1 MKSIAADT
9 LMNIIEYEKVRHK
22 YRQDIIAYKKN
33 RRISLG
39 PNVML
44 TFENEKTL
52 TFQIQEIMRAERLVH
67 DEQIQEEVD
76 VYNTIMPPENG
87 LSATLFIEVVEEAK
101 IRPVLNKFIGLTDHQ
116 TLYLD
121 INGEKVYAEFEQG
134 REEENKI
141 SSVHYVQFLFSNEQK
156 NNFTDSES
164 ETKLGI
170 DYKDYKYTKTVP
182 DGLQRSLCEDLS

>member
-1 MKSIAADT
+1 MKTLSAST
-9 LMNIIEYEKVRHK
+9 LMNIIEYEKVRHT

-101 IRPVLNKFIGLTDHQ
+101 IRPVLNKFIGLTDRQ
-116 TLYLD
+116 SLYLD
-121 INGEKVYAEFEQG
+121 INGEKIYAEFEQG

-141 SSVHYVQFLFSNEQK
+141 SSVHYVQFQFSSEQK

-164 ETKLGI
+164 KIKLGI
-170 DYKDYKYTKTVP
+170 DYKDYKYTETVP
-182 DGLQRSLCEDLS
+182 EGLQRALCEDLS

>member
-1 MKSIAADT
+1 MKSLTADT
-9 LMNIIEYEKVRHK
+9 LMNIIEYEKVRHT

-67 DEQIQEEVD
+67 DKQIQEEVD

-87 LSATLFIEVVEEAK
+87 LSATLFIEVVEEVK
-101 IRPVLNKFIGLTDHQ
+101 IRPVLNKFIGLTDRQ
-116 TLYLD
+116 SLYLD
-121 INGEKVYAEFEQG
+121 INGEKIYAEFEQG

-141 SSVHYVQFLFSNEQK
+141 SSVHYVQFLFSSEQK
-156 NNFTDSES
+156 NNFTDSGS

-170 DYKDYKYTKTVP
+170 DYKDYKYTETVP

>member
-39 PNVML
+39 PNIML

>member
-67 DEQIQEEVD
+67 DAQIQEEVD

-87 LSATLFIEVVEEAK
+87 LSATLFIEVVEEEK
-101 IRPVLNKFIGLTDHQ
+101 IRPVLNKFIGLTYHQ

-141 SSVHYVQFLFSNEQK
+141 SSVHYIHFHFKDEQK
-156 NNFTDSES
+156 SKLNDP
-164 ETKLGI
+164 ETEVTLVI
-170 DYKDYKYTKTVP
+170 DYNDYTYSEPLP
-182 DGLQRSLCEDLS
+182 DGLRKSLCEDLS

>member
-1 MKSIAADT
+1 MKSLASDT
-9 LMNIIEYEKVRHK
+9 LMNIIEYEKVRHT

-39 PNVML
+39 PNIML
-44 TFENEKTL
+44 TFDNEKTL

>member
-1 MKSIAADT
+1 MKSLAADT
-9 LMNIIEYEKVRHK
+9 LMNIIEYEKERHT

-101 IRPVLNKFIGLTDHQ
+101 IRPVLNKFIGLTDRQ
-116 TLYLD
+116 SLYLD
-121 INGEKVYAEFEQG
+121 INGEKIYAEFEQG

-141 SSVHYVQFLFSNEQK
+141 SSVHYVQFQFSSEQK

-164 ETKLGI
+164 KTKLGI
-170 DYKDYKYTKTVP
+170 DYKDYKYTETVP

>member
-1 MKSIAADT
+1 MKSLASDT
-9 LMNIIEYEKVRHK
+9 LMNIIEYEKVRHT

-87 LSATLFIEVVEEAK
+87 LSATLFIEVVEKAK

-141 SSVHYVQFLFSNEQK
+141 SSVHYIQFLFSNEQK

-164 ETKLGI
+164 ETMLGI
-170 DYKDYKYTKTVP
+170 DYKDYKYTETVP
-182 DGLQRSLCEDLS
+182 EGLQRSLCEDLS

>member
-1 MKSIAADT
+1 MKSLASDT
-9 LMNIIEYEKVRHK
+9 LMNIIEYEKVRHT

-39 PNVML
+39 PNIML

>member
-1 MKSIAADT
+1 MKSLTADT
-9 LMNIIEYEKVRHK
+9 LMNIIEYEKVRHT

-67 DEQIQEEVD
+67 DKQIQEEVD

-101 IRPVLNKFIGLTDHQ
+101 IRPVLNKFIGLTDRQ
-116 TLYLD
+116 SLYLD
-121 INGEKVYAEFEQG
+121 INGEKIYAEFEQG

-141 SSVHYVQFLFSNEQK
+141 SSVHYVQFQFSSEQK

-164 ETKLGI
+164 KTKLGI
-170 DYKDYKYTKTVP
+170 DYKEYKYTETVP

>member
-1 MKSIAADT
+1 MKSLASDT
-9 LMNIIEYEKVRHK
+9 LMNIIEYEKVRHT

-156 NNFTDSES
+156 NNFTDSKS
-164 ETKLGI
+164 ETLLGI
-170 DYKDYKYTKTVP
+170 DYKDYKYTETVP

>member
-1 MKSIAADT
+1 MKPIAADT
-9 LMNIIEYEKVRHK
+9 LLNIIEYEKVRHT

-52 TFQIQEIMRAERLVH
+52 TFQIQEIMRAERLVQ

-101 IRPVLNKFIGLTDHQ
+101 IRPVLNKFIGLTDRQ

-121 INGEKVYAEFEQG
+121 INGEKIYAEFEQG

-141 SSVHYVQFLFSNEQK
+141 SSVHYIQFLFSNEQK

-170 DYKDYKYTKTVP
+170 DYKDYKYTETVP
-182 DGLQRSLCEDLS
+182 EGLQRSLCEDLS

>member
-1 MKSIAADT
+1 MKSLASDT
-9 LMNIIEYEKVRHK
+9 LMNIIDYEKVRHT

-156 NNFTDSES
+156 KNFTDSES

>member
-1 MKSIAADT
+1 MKSLTADT
-9 LMNIIEYEKVRHK
+9 LMNIIEYEKVRHT

-67 DEQIQEEVD
+67 DKQIQEEVD

-101 IRPVLNKFIGLTDHQ
+101 IRPVLNKFIGLTDRQ
-116 TLYLD
+116 SLYLD
-121 INGEKVYAEFEQG
+121 INGEKIYAEFEQG

-141 SSVHYVQFLFSNEQK
+141 SSVHYVQFQFSSEQK

-164 ETKLGI
+164 KTKLGI
-170 DYKDYKYTKTVP
+170 DYKDYKYTETVP

>member
-1 MKSIAADT
+1 MKSLASDT

-22 YRQDIIAYKKN
+22 YRQDIIAYKQN

-44 TFENEKTL
+44 TFENERTL

-170 DYKDYKYTKTVP
+170 DYKDYKYTETVP

>member
-1 MKSIAADT
+1 MKTLSAST
-9 LMNIIEYEKVRHK
+9 LMNIIEYEKVRHT

-101 IRPVLNKFIGLTDHQ
+101 IRPVLNKFIGLTDRQ
-116 TLYLD
+116 SLYLD
-121 INGEKVYAEFEQG
+121 INGEKIYAEFEQG

-141 SSVHYVQFLFSNEQK
+141 SSVHYVQFQFSSEQK

-164 ETKLGI
+164 
-170 DYKDYKYTKTVP
+170 
-182 DGLQRSLCEDLS
+182 

>member
-1 MKSIAADT
+1 MKSLAADT
-9 LMNIIEYEKVRHK
+9 LMNIIEYEKVRHT
-22 YRQDIIAYKKN
+22 YRQDLIAYKKN

-101 IRPVLNKFIGLTDHQ
+101 IRPVLNKFIGLTDRQ
-116 TLYLD
+116 SLYLD
-121 INGEKVYAEFEQG
+121 INGEKIYAEFEQG

-141 SSVHYVQFLFSNEQK
+141 SSVHYVQFQFSSEQK

-164 ETKLGI
+164 KTKLGI
-170 DYKDYKYTKTVP
+170 DYKDYKYTETVP

>member
-1 MKSIAADT
+1 MKSLASDT
-9 LMNIIEYEKVRHK
+9 LMNIIEYEKVRHT

-39 PNVML
+39 PNIML

-116 TLYLD
+116 TLYLV

>member
-1 MKSIAADT
+1 MKSLASDT
-9 LMNIIEYEKVRHK
+9 LMNIIEYEKVRHT
-22 YRQDIIAYKKN
+22 YRQDIIAYKKT

-39 PNVML
+39 PNIML

>member
-1 MKSIAADT
+1 MKSLAADT
-9 LMNIIEYEKVRHK
+9 LMNIIEYEKVRHT

-101 IRPVLNKFIGLTDHQ
+101 IRPVLNKFIGLTDRQ
-116 TLYLD
+116 SLYLD
-121 INGEKVYAEFEQG
+121 INGEKIYAEFEQG

-156 NNFTDSES
+156 KNFTDSES

-170 DYKDYKYTKTVP
+170 DYKDYKYTETVP

>member
-1 MKSIAADT
+1 MKPIAADT
-9 LMNIIEYEKVRHK
+9 LLNIIEYEKVRHT

-52 TFQIQEIMRAERLVH
+52 TFQIQEIMRAERLVQ

-156 NNFTDSES
+156 KNFTDSES

-170 DYKDYKYTKTVP
+170 DYKDYKYTETVP
-182 DGLQRSLCEDLS
+182 EGLQRSLCEDLS

>member
-1 MKSIAADT
+1 MKSLASDT
-9 LMNIIEYEKVRHK
+9 LMNIIEYEKVRHT

-101 IRPVLNKFIGLTDHQ
+101 IRPVLNKFIGLTDRQ

-121 INGEKVYAEFEQG
+121 INGEKIYAEFEQG

-141 SSVHYVQFLFSNEQK
+141 SSVHYIQFLFSNEQK

-170 DYKDYKYTKTVP
+170 DYKDYKYTETVP

>member
-170 DYKDYKYTKTVP
+170 DYIDYKYTETVP

>member
-1 MKSIAADT
+1 MKPIAADT
-9 LMNIIEYEKVRHK
+9 LLNIIEYEKVRHT

-87 LSATLFIEVVEEAK
+87 LSATLFIEVVEEEK
-101 IRPVLNKFIGLTDHQ
+101 IRPVLNKFIGLTDRQ

-121 INGEKVYAEFEQG
+121 INGEKIYAKFEQG

-141 SSVHYVQFLFSNEQK
+141 SSVHYIQFLFSNEQK

-164 ETKLGI
+164 ETMLGI
-170 DYKDYKYTKTVP
+170 DYKDYKYTETVP
-182 DGLQRSLCEDLS
+182 DGLQRSLCKDLS

>member
-1 MKSIAADT
+1 MKSLAADT
-9 LMNIIEYEKVRHK
+9 LLNIIEYEKVRHT

-170 DYKDYKYTKTVP
+170 DYKDYKYTETVP
-182 DGLQRSLCEDLS
+182 DGLQRSLCGDLS

>member
-1 MKSIAADT
+1 MKSIASDT
-9 LMNIIEYEKVRHK
+9 LMNIIEYEKVRHT

-39 PNVML
+39 PNIML

>member
-1 MKSIAADT
+1 MKSLASDT
-9 LMNIIEYEKVRHK
+9 LMNIIEYEKVRHT

-39 PNVML
+39 PNIML

-52 TFQIQEIMRAERLVH
+52 PFQIQEIMRAERLVH
-67 DEQIQEEVD
+67 DDQIQEEVD

-156 NNFTDSES
+156 KNFTDSES

-170 DYKDYKYTKTVP
+170 DYKDYKYTETVP

>member
-1 MKSIAADT
+1 MKSIASDT
-9 LMNIIEYEKVRHK
+9 LMNIIEYEKVRHT

-170 DYKDYKYTKTVP
+170 DYKDYKYTETVP

>member
-1 MKSIAADT
+1 MKTLSAST
-9 LMNIIEYEKVRHK
+9 LMNIIEYEKVRHT

-101 IRPVLNKFIGLTDHQ
+101 IRPVLNKFIGLTDRQ
-116 TLYLD
+116 SLYLD
-121 INGEKVYAEFEQG
+121 INGEKIYAEFEQG

-141 SSVHYVQFLFSNEQK
+141 SSVHYVQFQFSSEQK

-164 ETKLGI
+164 KIKLGI
-170 DYKDYKYTKTVP
+170 DYKDYKYTETVP
-182 DGLQRSLCEDLS
+182 EGLQRSLCEDLS

>member
-1 MKSIAADT
+1 MKSLAADT
-9 LMNIIEYEKVRHK
+9 LLNIIEYEKVRHT

-170 DYKDYKYTKTVP
+170 DYKDYKYTETVP
-182 DGLQRSLCEDLS
+182 EGLQRSLCEDLS

>member
-1 MKSIAADT
+1 MKSLAADT
-9 LMNIIEYEKVRHK
+9 LMNIIEYEKLRHT

-101 IRPVLNKFIGLTDHQ
+101 IRPVLNKFIGLTDRQ
-116 TLYLD
+116 SLYLD
-121 INGEKVYAEFEQG
+121 INGEKIYAEFEQG

-141 SSVHYVQFLFSNEQK
+141 SSVHYVQFQFSSEQK

-164 ETKLGI
+164 KTKLVI
-170 DYKDYKYTKTVP
+170 DYKNYKYAEPVP
-182 DGLQRSLCEDLS
+182 DGLQRSLCDDLL

>member
-1 MKSIAADT
+1 MKSLAADT
-9 LMNIIEYEKVRHK
+9 LMNIIEYEKVRHT

-76 VYNTIMPPENG
+76 VYNTIMPPKNG

-101 IRPVLNKFIGLTDHQ
+101 IRPVLNKFIGLTDRQ
-116 TLYLD
+116 SLYLD
-121 INGEKVYAEFEQG
+121 INGEKIYAEFEQG

-141 SSVHYVQFLFSNEQK
+141 SSVHYVQFQFSSEQK

-164 ETKLGI
+164 KTKLGI
-170 DYKDYKYTKTVP
+170 DYKDYKYTETVP

>member
-9 LMNIIEYEKVRHK
+9 LMNIIEYEKVRHT

-141 SSVHYVQFLFSNEQK
+141 SSVHYVQFQFSSEQK

-164 ETKLGI
+164 KTKLVI
-170 DYKDYKYTKTVP
+170 DYKNYKYAEPVP
-182 DGLQRSLCEDLS
+182 DGLQRSLCDDLL

>member
-1 MKSIAADT
+1 MKSLAADT
-9 LMNIIEYEKVRHK
+9 LMNIIEYEKVRHT

-101 IRPVLNKFIGLTDHQ
+101 IRPVLNKFIGLTDRQ
-116 TLYLD
+116 SLYLD
-121 INGEKVYAEFEQG
+121 INGEKIYAEFEQG

-141 SSVHYVQFLFSNEQK
+141 SSVHYVQFQFSSEQK

-164 ETKLGI
+164 KTKLVI
-170 DYKDYKYTKTVP
+170 DYKNYKYAEPVP
-182 DGLQRSLCEDLS
+182 DGLQRSLCDDLL

>member
-1 MKSIAADT
+1 
-9 LMNIIEYEKVRHK
+9 LNIIEYEKVRHT

-164 ETKLGI
+164 ETKIGI
-170 DYKDYKYTKTVP
+170 DYKDYKYTETVP
-182 DGLQRSLCEDLS
+182 DGLQRSLCKDLS

>member
-1 MKSIAADT
+1 MKPIAADT
-9 LMNIIEYEKVRHK
+9 LLNIIEYEKVRHT

-87 LSATLFIEVVEEAK
+87 LSATLFIEVVEEEK

-164 ETKLGI
+164 ETKIGI
-170 DYKDYKYTKTVP
+170 DYKDYKYTETVP

>member
-1 MKSIAADT
+1 MKTLSAST
-9 LMNIIEYEKVRHK
+9 LMNIIEYEKVRHT

-39 PNVML
+39 PNVKL

-101 IRPVLNKFIGLTDHQ
+101 IRPVLNKFIGLTDRQ
-116 TLYLD
+116 SLYLD
-121 INGEKVYAEFEQG
+121 INGEKIYAEFEQG

-141 SSVHYVQFLFSNEQK
+141 SSVHYVQFQFSSEQK

-164 ETKLGI
+164 KTKLVI
-170 DYKDYKYTKTVP
+170 DYKNYKYAEPVP
-182 DGLQRSLCEDLS
+182 DGLQRSLCDDLL

>member
-1 MKSIAADT
+1 MKSLAADT
-9 LMNIIEYEKVRHK
+9 LMNIIEYEKVRHT

-116 TLYLD
+116 TLYLV

-141 SSVHYVQFLFSNEQK
+141 SSVHYVQFQFSSEQK

-164 ETKLGI
+164 KTKLGI
-170 DYKDYKYTKTVP
+170 DYKDYKYTETVP

>member
-9 LMNIIEYEKVRHK
+9 LMNIIEYEKVRHR

-170 DYKDYKYTKTVP
+170 DYKDYKYTETVP